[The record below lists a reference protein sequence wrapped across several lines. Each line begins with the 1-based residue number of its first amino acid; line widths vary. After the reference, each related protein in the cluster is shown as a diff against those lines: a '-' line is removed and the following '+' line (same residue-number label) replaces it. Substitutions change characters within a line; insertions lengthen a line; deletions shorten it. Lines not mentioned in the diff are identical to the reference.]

1 MKTAFRQFELD
12 AQSRAQMYYRSLDGK
27 QDQKVCLIYGAT
39 SSTEVL
45 QLTLQPIPSNINSV
59 RNIKEILVH
68 AKKR

>member
-12 AQSRAQMYYRSLDGK
+12 AQSHAQMYYRSLDGK
-27 QDQKVCLIYGAT
+27 QDRKVCLIYGAT